1 MTNSYSDKTSA
12 MFNET
17 QRTNSYPPSH
27 ASLMLT
33 SQHSQSFDQ
42 LLTTISNNGGQSYTP
57 QSRTSMHTA
66 RLGTSTPI
74 QNGTETTG
82 SRTMSTQTQRL
93 SDSQSPTTSIVFH
106 TNTVSGSH
114 TTSTVSGSHTTSAV
128 SGSHTTSAV
137 SGSHTMSTVFH
148 SSTSTVSDSIHTT
161 ISSRS
166 STTSM
171 SDSHTSSSHVITPT
185 PSSGGIPQKYLL
197 ILYIVPPLG
206 GVVCCLLSLALCL
219 ALKRYRK

>member
-74 QNGTETTG
+74 QNGTKTTG
-82 SRTMSTQTQRL
+82 SGTMSTQTQRL

-106 TNTVSGSH
+106 TNT
-114 TTSTVSGSHTTSAV
+114 V